1 MIQYWGKTNEGRY
14 HLLAYHSLDV
24 TACVVRLIERSDRLA
39 VLLERSLD
47 LHRNEIIQLMGWATC
62 LHDLGKLSPAFQRQ
76 DKATSLI
83 ADKLCV
89 GVIKSLYD
97 TRHDSLGWSLWS
109 RIGSSVLSGVAEPK
123 NLIAANTIMRC
134 ATGHHG
140 KPPTSIG
147 AGTRITAEAYFN
159 QEDIQTGLDWAVW
172 ATNYFKPVFPKA
184 AAIERASWWIAGI
197 ITLAD
202 WLGSNI
208 DWFPYAQEVTNTQ
221 EYFERALAQAD
232 RAITESG
239 VVLPRSHRSY
249 AQLFP
254 SYVPTDVQQAVLDL
268 PTKDSA
274 FFLVVE
280 ESTGGGKTEAALSAA
295 GGSNF
300 YFGLPTMATSNGL
313 WSRVGHLDGQ
323 QTLIHGKR
331 WFIPNAMDRASAWLN
346 DNGRK
351 ALLADIGVGTID
363 QAMIAVMYARY
374 GTLRLAG
381 LAGKTLIIDEV
392 HAYDTYMKKIQEV
405 LIEMHARSGGSVILL
420 SATLPLS
427 HREDYAQAWCRG
439 ANVIAPKLLK
449 HSFPL
454 ITFIDSDGHVIERD
468 DLASRYQKDSAAGRR
483 VAIET
488 CSDED
493 EIVER
498 ILNEAQSGK
507 CVAWIRNTVGE
518 ATEAYSRLHR
528 MGAKVSLFHSRF
540 VINDRT
546 AIERQVMADFGKDSV
561 QPDRAGKILIATQV
575 IEQSLD
581 LDFDFMVTDL
591 CPVDLLIQRAGR
603 LHRHERGIWSVARGL
618 PVLVVY
624 APAMTENPSSSWIKD
639 WSKGSSF
646 IYADHSKLWLT
657 LKLIADGFSLPVDAR
672 RLVEGVYGD
681 VGIDIPPAL
690 EVSAIEFAGKE
701 LARATGGEMAAIN
714 PSASYK
720 AEGIPMWDDTQAP
733 TRLGEKTIEYVIC
746 ENGVPV
752 TGNIDTSTLQVRANM
767 FSGAPSAKVDVG
779 KYRQSIDLLHGET
792 LAFKNNRS
800 VKLRYS
806 KTIGLVIE

>member
-24 TACVVRLIERSDRLA
+24 TACVVRLLERSDRLA
-39 VLLERSLD
+39 VLLERSLC
-47 LHRNEIIQLMGWATC
+47 LSRNDIVQLMGWATC

-83 ADKLCV
+83 ADQLGV
-89 GVIKSLYD
+89 GISKSSYD

-109 RIGSSVLSGVAEPK
+109 RIAGDVLAGVAGGK
-123 NLIAANTIMRC
+123 NPIAANAILRC

-140 KPPTSIG
+140 KPPSAIG
-147 AGTRITAEAYFN
+147 AGTRIIAEAYFN
-159 QEDIQTGLDWAVW
+159 PQDIQAGLDWSIW
-172 ATNYFKPVFPKA
+172 ATNYFKPAFPKA
-184 AAIERASWWIAGI
+184 AAIESASWWIAGI

-202 WLGSNI
+202 WIGSNI
-208 DWFPYAQEVTNTQ
+208 DWFPYVQEVMGTQ
-221 EYFERALAQAD
+221 EYFERALLRAD
-232 RAITESG
+232 LAILESG
-239 VVLPRSHRSY
+239 VVLPQPHRSY

-268 PTKDSA
+268 PTKGAA

-331 WFIPNAMDRASAWLN
+331 WFMPNAMDRASAWLN
-346 DNGRK
+346 DNSRK

-374 GTLRLAG
+374 GTLRLVG
-381 LAGKTLIIDEV
+381 LAGKTLILDEV

-439 ANVIAPKLLK
+439 MSLTAPVFYKN
-449 HSFPL
+449 SFPL
-454 ITFIDSDGHVIERD
+454 ITFIGSDGHVIERD
-468 DLASRYQKDSAAGRR
+468 ELASRYQKDSDVGRR
-483 VAIET
+483 VKIEI
-488 CSDED
+488 CCNVDK
-493 EIVER
+493 IVER
-498 ILNEAQSGK
+498 IINETQLGK

-518 ATEAYSRLHR
+518 AIEAYRKLHSI
-528 MGAKVSLFHSRF
+528 GAQVSLFHSRF
-540 VINDRT
+540 VIDDRT
-546 AIERQVMADFGKDSV
+546 AIERQVMEDFGKDSV
-561 QPDRAGKILIATQV
+561 QPTRAGKILIATQV

-591 CPVDLLIQRAGR
+591 CPIDYLIQRAGR
-603 LHRHERGIWSVARGL
+603 LQRHDRGVWSVARGL
-618 PVLVVY
+618 PLLMVY
-624 APAMTENPSSSWIKD
+624 APEMTENPSSTWIKE

-657 LKLIADGFSLPVDAR
+657 LKLVADGFSLPHDAR
-672 RLVEGVYGD
+672 RLVEGVYSDSGA
-681 VGIDIPPAL
+681 DIPIGL
-690 EVSAIEFAGKE
+690 EMSAIEFAGKE

-714 PSASYK
+714 PRASYK
-720 AEGIPMWDDTQAP
+720 AQGIPMWDDTQAP
-733 TRLGEKTIEYVIC
+733 TRLGEKTLEYVVC
-746 ENGVPV
+746 ENGNPI
-752 TGNIDTSTLQVRANM
+752 TGDINTSTLQVRANM
-767 FSGAPSAKVDVG
+767 FSGAPSANIDVG
-779 KYRQSIDLLHGET
+779 KYRQTINLLNGEA
-792 LAFKNNRS
+792 LAFKNNKS

-806 KTIGLVIE
+806 KTMGLVIE

>member
-24 TACVVRLIERSDRLA
+24 TACVVRLLERSDRLA
-39 VLLERSLD
+39 VVLERSLD
-47 LHRNEIIQLMGWATC
+47 LPRNDIVQLMGWATC

-83 ADKLCV
+83 ADQLGV
-89 GVIKSLYD
+89 GIAKSLYD
-97 TRHDSLGWSLWS
+97 TRHDSLGWSLWG
-109 RIGSSVLSGVAEPK
+109 RIAGGVLVGLAGTK
-123 NLIAANTIMRC
+123 DLIAANAIMRC
-134 ATGHHG
+134 STGHHG

-159 QEDIQTGLDWAVW
+159 PEDIQAGIDWSVW
-172 ATNYFKPVFPKA
+172 ATNYFKPIFPKA

-197 ITLAD
+197 ITLSD

-208 DWFPYAQEVTNTQ
+208 DWFPYVEGVTSTQ
-221 EYFERALAQAD
+221 DYFERALMQAD

-239 VVLPRSHRSY
+239 VVLPQAHRSY

-254 SYVPTDVQQAVLDL
+254 TYAPTDVQQAVLEL
-268 PTKDSA
+268 PTKGTN

-300 YFGLPTMATSNGL
+300 YFGLPTMATANGL

-331 WFIPNAMDRASAWLN
+331 WFMPNAMDRASAWLN

-374 GTLRLAG
+374 GTLRLTG

-405 LIEMHARSGGSVILL
+405 LIEVHARSGGSVILL

-439 ANVIAPKLLK
+439 ASVPAPTFYK

-454 ITFIDSDGHVIERD
+454 ITFIDSNGHVIERD
-468 DLASRYQKDSAAGRR
+468 DLASRYQKESGAGRR
-483 VAIET
+483 VKIET
-488 CSDED
+488 CSNAD

-498 ILNEAQSGK
+498 IINEARLGK

-518 ATEAYSRLHR
+518 AIEAYSRLHNI
-528 MGAKVSLFHSRF
+528 GAKVSLFHSRF
-540 VINDRT
+540 VIDDRT
-546 AIERQVMADFGKDSV
+546 AIERQVMEDFGKDSM
-561 QPDRAGKILIATQV
+561 QPARAGKILIATQV

-603 LHRHERGIWSVARGL
+603 LQRHDRGAWSVARGL
-618 PVLVVY
+618 PVLMVY
-624 APAMTENPSSSWIKD
+624 APEMTENPSPSWVKD

-646 IYADHSKLWLT
+646 IYADHSKLWLS
-657 LKLIADGFSLPVDAR
+657 LKLVADGFSLPRDAR

-681 VGIDIPPAL
+681 LGIDIPKGL
-690 EVSAIEFAGKE
+690 EMSAIEFSGKE
-701 LARATGGEMAAIN
+701 IARATGGETAAIN
-714 PSASYK
+714 PRAAYK

-733 TRLGEKTIEYVIC
+733 TRLGEKTIEYVVC
-746 ENGVPV
+746 ESGIPV
-752 TGNIDTSTLQVRANM
+752 TGNINTSTLQVRANM
-767 FSGAPSAKVDVG
+767 FSGAPSAKIDVG
-779 KYRQSIDLLHGET
+779 KYRQSIDLLHGEAR
-792 LAFKNNRS
+792 AFKNNKPVR
-800 VKLRYS
+800 LRYS
-806 KTIGLVIE
+806 KTIGLVVE